1 MTDHALPAAASTPA
15 AAETPPNDKS
25 RGRRGQGR
33 DADRASGNGA
43 SASGA
48 NGSEGGKG
56 AGKAG
61 KGGRG
66 GRGGGRPVPRPVHPL
81 LVQLADLHPR
91 LFGPRPRPLKLGIFE
106 DLVAAH
112 GEALVP
118 AELKLALGQHVR
130 SSRYLQAVAEGHPRC
145 GLDGEPMQAAAPE
158 HVLHAVMEIWRR
170 RQGRDPQ
177 AARAWALGCLAHAL
191 EPVHAAGQDR
201 ADWLAEVRTQDPQA
215 LALVDEA
222 WSELAAFAA
231 KREAL
236 RRAYE
241 ASGQSVEAFAD
252 MYGLDLAVV
261 KDALAV

>member
-1 MTDHALPAAASTPA
+1 MTAHALPASADTPA
-15 AAETPPNDKS
+15 AFETPPNDKS

-33 DADRASGNGA
+33 GAGQAGADGA
-43 SASGA
+43 IARGA
-48 NGSEGGKG
+48 NDRR
-56 AGKAG
+56 
-61 KGGRG
+61 GGRG
-66 GRGGGRPVPRPVHPL
+66 GRGGNGGNGGGRPAPRPVHPL
-81 LVQLADLHPR
+81 LLQLADLHPR

-145 GLDGEPMQAAAPE
+145 GLDGEPVQAAAPE

-222 WSELAAFAA
+222 WSELAALAA